1 MIEVEDIVDFLAAKG
16 VKSLHIEMH
25 DSMLKNM
32 EHESILEQFDEL
44 GRKRREEHLVLVDG
58 KVVMGRSLTDEEVR
72 QLKNMQCAAVPM
84 GIAPADEDV
93 KKLTNLPGA
102 VVPSVCVCAA
112 KHDQVVHRGDPG
124 AGEPVVI
131 DQPVKATPV
140 PVVEKKAVEPPV
152 EPTPVEPKPTP
163 MPEPEK
169 PAKPVAE
176 KKAVPEPVKKIVSDT
191 VAKTSGKPV
200 YEAFCDLISADDGKV
215 TPEERTALIDK
226 MGLDDLLRV
235 NNDFQLGLDTD
246 KPVDDVR
253 ADVAECFK

>member
-1 MIEVEDIVDFLAAKG
+1 MIEVEDIVDFLALKG

-32 EHESILEQFDEL
+32 EHESINNQFDEL
-44 GRKRREEHLVLVDG
+44 DRKRREEHLVLVDG

-72 QLKNMQCAAVPM
+72 QLKSMQCAAVPV
-84 GIAPADEDV
+84 GTAPADEDV
-93 KKLTNLPGA
+93 KKLMNLPGA

-131 DQPVKATPV
+131 DPPVKATPA
-140 PVVEKKAVEPPV
+140 PVVEPK
-152 EPTPVEPKPTP
+152 PVEPKPTP

-169 PAKPVAE
+169 PTEP
-176 KKAVPEPVKKIVSDT
+176 AVENKTLPEPIKKIVSDT
-191 VAKTSGKPV
+191 VAKTAGKPV

>member
-1 MIEVEDIVDFLAAKG
+1 MIEVKDIVDFLAAKG

-32 EHESILEQFDEL
+32 ERESILEQFDEL
-44 GRKRREEHLVLVDG
+44 DRQRRTEHHVLVDG
-58 KVVMGRSLTDEEVR
+58 KVVMGRSLTDEEVLR
-72 QLKNMQCAAVPM
+72 LKNMQCAAVPM

-93 KKLTNLPGA
+93 KKLTNLPGSF
-102 VVPSVCVCAA
+102 VPSVCVCAA
-112 KHDQVVHRGDPG
+112 KHDQVVHRGEPG
-124 AGEPVVI
+124 AGEPVVV
-131 DQPVKATPV
+131 DPPVKAAPA
-140 PVVEKKAVEPPV
+140 PVVEPK
-152 EPTPVEPKPTP
+152 PVEPKPMP
-163 MPEPEK
+163 VPEPEK
-169 PAKPVAE
+169 PAKPVA
-176 KKAVPEPVKKIVSDT
+176 KKRVVPEPVKKTVADT